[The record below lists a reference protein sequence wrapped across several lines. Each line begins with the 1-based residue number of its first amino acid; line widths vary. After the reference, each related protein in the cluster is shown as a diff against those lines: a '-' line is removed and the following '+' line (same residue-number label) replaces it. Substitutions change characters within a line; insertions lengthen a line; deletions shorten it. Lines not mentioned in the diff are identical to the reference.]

1 MYIVSSIMR
10 YYGSKGMAV
19 WVGLLLCK
27 GCLPKSSVALASC
40 LWACALYEPFS
51 DGLVLVVIVVVSGI
65 Y

>member
-1 MYIVSSIMR
+1 MVVRVWRCGLGS
-10 YYGSKGMAV
+10 YYAKDV
-19 WVGLLLCK
+19 W
-27 GCLPKSSVALASC
+27 PKSSVALASC